1 MSRDILTILDDIDED
16 DVLAIRSK
24 PSIIVNIEKK
34 SLEFTDLR
42 YSFEEVLSIAKKV
55 GQIQQDTVESVE

>member
-24 PSIIVNIEKK
+24 PSIIVNIEKR

-42 YSFEEVLSIAKKV
+42 YSFEEVLSIAEKV

>member
-1 MSRDILTILDDIDED
+1 MSKDILTILDDIDED

-24 PSIIVNIEKK
+24 PSIIVNIEKR

-42 YSFEEVLSIAKKV
+42 YSFEEVLSIAEKV
-55 GQIQQDTVESVE
+55 GQIQQDIVESAK